1 STLFSLKFRNHC
13 SLIPINTLV
22 KLLNNITAISR
33 KKKKAS
39 NTEYYWLYVKY
50 RLFTVL
56 NLTLIA
62 L

>member
-1 STLFSLKFRNHC
+1 MR
-13 SLIPINTLV
+13 IGIITLV

-50 RLFTVL
+50 RRRTAL

>member
-1 STLFSLKFRNHC
+1 MR
-13 SLIPINTLV
+13 IGIITLV

-39 NTEYYWLYVKY
+39 NTEYHWLYVKY

-56 NLTLIA
+56 NLTLIT